1 MKRALILLLIIA
13 LITFQELKPQAQAS
27 STDQLTG
34 LVIHVGDGDSITLLD
49 EQQQRHQI
57 RLAEIDAPELGQA
70 YGQASKRTLK
80 ELIGQQQVRIHLLDI
95 DQYGRIIG
103 IVYLNDQDVNA
114 YMLTQGMAWVYHR
127 YLRRAELHHIEQE
140 AREQKRGL
148 WQQPEHQRIAP
159 WTWRQQQRQQQP
171 PRMKDSV

>member
-1 MKRALILLLIIA
+1 MKRALILLLVIG
-13 LITFQELKPQAQAS
+13 LTTFQTHNPQAQAS
-27 STDQLTG
+27 SADQLTG

-49 EQQQRHQI
+49 EQHRRHQI

-70 YGQASKRTLK
+70 YGQASRRMLK
-80 ELIGQQQVRIHLLDI
+80 ELIGQQQVRIHLLDT
-95 DQYGRIIG
+95 DQYGRIVG
-103 IVYLNDQDVNA
+103 IVYFNDQDINA
-114 YMLTQGMAWVYHR
+114 YMLAQGMAWVYHR
-127 YLRRAELHHIEQE
+127 YLRRPELQQIEQE

-171 PRMKDSV
+171 PNP

>member
-1 MKRALILLLIIA
+1 MQRLFALFLIIIIIA
-13 LITFQELKPQAQAS
+13 FKPLTLLAQEKPLE
-27 STDQLTG
+27 QLSG
-34 LVIHVGDGDSITLLD
+34 LVVHVGDGDSITLLD
-49 EQQQRHQI
+49 AHKQRHRI